1 MRDSI
6 PKSKNKIRKI
16 KPNLEFL
23 QTVVFYSDNDSPHL
37 QFLKSQEFL
46 RLKDFLE
53 IKGIPNF

>member
-37 QFLKSQEFL
+37 QFLKS
-46 RLKDFLE
+46 
-53 IKGIPNF
+53 